1 MVNPSMLSLVVVGHP
16 SVTMGVTDSVFGPEG
31 RLLTVME
38 LLSGAFKVSLMEDR
52 VKFSEDTGTVVLG
65 GAETGR
71 RLLSAMDEFQGSLE
85 TKLWIEG
92 GLGESVGMSLGL
104 LEELSVDRL
113 L

>member
-1 MVNPSMLSLVVVGHP
+1 MVGHP
-16 SVTMGVTDSVFGPEG
+16 SVTMGVTDVVFGPEG

-38 LLSGAFKVSLMEDR
+38 LLSGASMVSLMEDR
-52 VKFSEDTGTVVLG
+52 VKFSEDTETVILG
-65 GAETGR
+65 GAEAGR

-92 GLGESVGMSLGL
+92 DLGESVGMRLGL